1 MRLKNYVQIYDQILG
16 FQSPQATQGITP
28 LGYFF
33 RQKNK
38 KKPEPS
44 TETIMRRH
52 LSPFQSKM

>member
-38 KKPEPS
+38 KNLNQVLKPS
-44 TETIMRRH
+44 
-52 LSPFQSKM
+52 